1 MLGNLTDSACCVGV
15 PAGQGIVQTMCDQVG
30 MVAYLVRKDG
40 VASKV
45 CRLVKVVVKLRSGVI
60 PTGGGGGMGGGGGWG
75 GGEGGLGGGG
85 GGGAGL
91 K

>member
-1 MLGNLTDSACCVGV
+1 
-15 PAGQGIVQTMCDQVG
+15 
-30 MVAYLVRKDG
+30 MVAYLVRKDA

-45 CRLVKVVVKLRSGVI
+45 CRLGKVLVKLSSGVI

-85 GGGAGL
+85 AGL